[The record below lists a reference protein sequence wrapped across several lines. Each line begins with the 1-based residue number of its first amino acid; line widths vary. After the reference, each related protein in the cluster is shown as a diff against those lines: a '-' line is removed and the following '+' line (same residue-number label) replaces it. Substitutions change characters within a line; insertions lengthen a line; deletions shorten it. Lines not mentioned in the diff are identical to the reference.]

1 MDRKL
6 SFYSLISK
14 LKWPKGYTG
23 KIFLIAFIGTHIPLI
38 GLFIYLTIYFP
49 VEERVSILLVVLV
62 ATVIGASVTL
72 YFIFR
77 LLAPILMTNKAV
89 IKYNS
94 DKKIPSLPKHFED
107 EAGVLM
113 ANTQKCIEE
122 LDDLLKLKN
131 RLIAMVSHDS
141 KTPIGSIKIANE
153 LIKDELQ
160 GDNPDLKDIFKYI
173 ELIEISTDS
182 HARFLDNMLTL
193 ARFDDGEI
201 HLNKNEVAPE
211 DIFNKLA
218 KNHKIYFE
226 MKGIEFITNSELP
239 DGFKLNV
246 DVEKMISVLN
256 NLIQNSIKFTKQ
268 DGKIELNLKESEG
281 RYLITVKDN
290 GVGIPDAQKKNI
302 FSAFSDSS
310 EGTKNEIGSGLG
322 LWIVKVFTD
331 LHKGVINF
339 ESEEGE
345 GTTFTLSLPKS

>member
-1 MDRKL
+1 MDSKL

-14 LKWPKGYTG
+14 LKWPKRYTG

-38 GLFIYLTIYFP
+38 GLFLYLTIYFP

-62 ATVIGASVTL
+62 ATVAGATVTL

-94 DKKIPSLPKHFED
+94 EKKIPSLPRHFMD

-160 GDNPDLKDIFKYI
+160 GDNPDREDIFKYI
-173 ELIEISTDS
+173 ELIEISTES

-201 HLNKNEVAPE
+201 HLNKKEVSPE
-211 DIFNKLA
+211 DIFTKLA

-226 MKGIEFITNSELP
+226 MKGIEFIANSELP
-239 DGFKLNV
+239 VGSKLKV

-268 DGKIELNLKESEG
+268 DGKIELNIKEREG

-290 GVGIPDAQKKNI
+290 GVGIAEAQKKTI
-302 FSAFSDSS
+302 FNAFSDSS
-310 EGTKNEIGSGLG
+310 QGTKNEIGSGLG

-331 LHKGVINF
+331 LHKGEINF
-339 ESEEGE
+339 ESEEGK
-345 GTTFTLSLPKS
+345 GTTFMLTLPKS

>member
-1 MDRKL
+1 MDSKL

-38 GLFIYLTIYFP
+38 GLFIYLTIYLP
-49 VEERVSILLVVLV
+49 VEERVSILLVVLA
-62 ATVIGASVTL
+62 ATVVGASVTL

-94 DKKIPSLPKHFED
+94 DKKIPVLPKHFED
-107 EAGVLM
+107 EAGLLM

-122 LDDLLKLKN
+122 LNDLLKLKN

-153 LIKDELQ
+153 LIRGELQ
-160 GDNPDLKDIFKYI
+160 GDDPDLKDIFKYI
-173 ELIEISTDS
+173 ELIEISADS

-201 HLNKNEVAPE
+201 HVNKREVTPE

-218 KNHKIYFE
+218 KNHRIYFE
-226 MKGIEFITNSELP
+226 MKGIEFITNSDLP
-239 DGFKLNV
+239 NGSKINV

-268 DGKIELNLKESEG
+268 DGKIVVDLKEKKG
-281 RYLITVKDN
+281 KYLITVKDN
-290 GVGIPDAQKKNI
+290 GVGIAEAQKETI
-302 FSAFSDSS
+302 FNAFSDSS

-322 LWIVKVFTD
+322 LWIVKVFTE
-331 LHKGVINF
+331 LHKGEISF
-339 ESEEGE
+339 ESEEGK
-345 GTTFTLSLPKS
+345 GTTFTLSLPKT